1 VDAYWI
7 HPAKYWV
14 GCYENCN
21 EPSEFINGREFVY
34 QLSDF

>member
-1 VDAYWI
+1 MDVAEADWI

-21 EPSEFINGREFVY
+21 EPSEFVY